1 MSTDVARLA
10 APSIALVLDDAA
22 PRLPDTQTGE
32 VVLLADATVPQLA
45 RFVGELRE
53 MRRVIGDAL
62 DRVAVEVAERGDA
75 AGTRTLRADGYAF
88 GLDSPTETVFSLDAA
103 LAELR
108 ALLNERDPHG
118 TLIAIDAAF
127 DALVVDVNAIARTK
141 ITREPDHAAIKRLRA
156 RGDRDVNAILD
167 RHTTT
172 RPRARRTLRIEV
184 PT

>member
-22 PRLPDTQTGE
+22 PRIPDTETGE
-32 VVLLADATVPQLA
+32 VVLLGDASVPQLA
-45 RFVGELRE
+45 RFVGDLRE

-108 ALLNERDPHG
+108 ALVEVRDNETAEG
-118 TLIAIDAAF
+118 AM
-127 DALVVDVNAIARTK
+127 ALGVAVDAIARTK

>member
-1 MSTDVARLA
+1 
-10 APSIALVLDDAA
+10 
-22 PRLPDTQTGE
+22 
-32 VVLLADATVPQLA
+32 
-45 RFVGELRE
+45 

-88 GLDSPTETVFSLDAA
+88 ALDAPTETVFSLDAA

-108 ALLNERDPHG
+108 ALVEVRDNETAEG
-118 TLIAIDAAF
+118 AM
-127 DALVVDVNAIARTK
+127 ALGVAVDAIARTK

>member
-10 APSIALVLDDAA
+10 APSIALVLDENA
-22 PRLPDTQTGE
+22 PRIPDTQTGE

-45 RFVGELRE
+45 RFVGDLRE

-88 GLDSPTETVFSLDAA
+88 ALDAPTETVFSLDAA

-108 ALLNERDPHG
+108 ALVEVRDNETAEG
-118 TLIAIDAAF
+118 AM
-127 DALVVDVNAIARTK
+127 ALGVAVDAIARTK